1 MNPII
6 PGLLAILLYLLA
18 SALLAA
24 RLSRGATGSG
34 SGRSAALLAGIAGL
48 LAHGALLYPAIMTP
62 GGLNLGIFNAAS
74 LVALITVALLLL
86 AAFQEPVENLGIP
99 VFPGAAMTIGL
110 VLLYPEQSLITSGTS
125 GWQLDAH
132 ILISLLA
139 YSVLG
144 LAVLQALL
152 LAIQEY
158 HLHNRQPG
166 GIIRSLPPLQTMESL
181 MFQMIGIGFVLLTLA
196 LVTGI
201 LFLEDIF
208 AQQLVHK
215 TVLSI
220 MAWCVFALLLWGRW
234 RFGWRG
240 RVAIR
245 WTVGGFIFLM
255 LAYFGSKL
263 VLELILN
270 RS

>member
-18 SALLAA
+18 SGLLAA
-24 RLSRGATGSG
+24 RLSRGSTGSG
-34 SGRSAALLAGIAGL
+34 SGRSAALLAGIVGL
-48 LAHGALLYPAIMTP
+48 LAHGALLYPLTLTP

-99 VFPGAAMTIGL
+99 VFSIAAITIGL
-110 VLLYPEQSLITSGTS
+110 VLLFPTHHLITSDAT

-132 ILISLLA
+132 ILLSLLA

-152 LAIQEY
+152 LAIQEA

-181 MFQMIGIGFVLLTLA
+181 MFQMIGVGFALLTLA

-201 LFLEDIF
+201 LFLQDIF
-208 AQQLVHK
+208 AQHLVHK

-220 MAWCVFALLLWGRW
+220 IAWCVFALLLWGRW

-270 RS
+270 R

>member
-1 MNPII
+1 MNPIV

-18 SALLAA
+18 SGLLAV
-24 RLSRGATGSG
+24 RLSRGMTGSG
-34 SGRSAALLAGIAGL
+34 SGRSATLLAGIVGL
-48 LAHGALLYPAIMTP
+48 LAHGALLYPLTLTP
-62 GGLNLGIFNAAS
+62 GGLNLGFFNAAS

-99 VFPGAAMTIGL
+99 VFPLAAITIGL
-110 VLLYPEQSLITSGTS
+110 VLLYPEQSMVTSGGS
-125 GWQLDAH
+125 WQLDTH

-152 LAIQEY
+152 LAIQEA

-181 MFQMIGIGFVLLTLA
+181 MFQMIGVGFALLTLA

-201 LFLEDIF
+201 LFLQDIF
-208 AQQLVHK
+208 AQHLVHK

-270 RS
+270 R

>member
-1 MNPII
+1 LSQ
-6 PGLLAILLYLLA
+6 GKTDTGARHSAILLV
-18 SALLAA
+18 
-24 RLSRGATGSG
+24 GSV
-34 SGRSAALLAGIAGL
+34 AL
-48 LAHGALLYPAIMTP
+48 LAHGALLYPSIMTP
-62 GGLNLGIFNAAS
+62 GGMSLGFFNAAS
-74 LVALITVALLLL
+74 LVAFITALVLVL
-86 AAFQEPVENLGIP
+86 ASFQEPVENLGIP
-99 VFPGAAMTIGL
+99 VFPVAAVSIGL
-110 VLLYPEQSLITSGTS
+110 VLMYPASHHITDSST

-132 ILISLLA
+132 ILLSLLA
-139 YSVLG
+139 YSILG
-144 LAVLQALL
+144 LAALQALL

-166 GIIRSLPPLQTMESL
+166 GIIRSLPPLQTMETL

-201 LFLEDIF
+201 LFLQDIF
-208 AQQLVHK
+208 AQHLVHK

-220 MAWCVFALLLWGRW
+220 IAWCVFALLLWGRW

-270 RS
+270 R

>member
-1 MNPII
+1 MHTII

-18 SALLAA
+18 SSLLAV
-24 RLSRGATGSG
+24 RLSQ
-34 SGRSAALLAGIAGL
+34 GRVEPDSRRFAILLVGLAAL
-48 LAHGALLYPAIMTP
+48 LAHGALLYPSIMNP
-62 GGLNLGIFNAAS
+62 AGLNLGFFNAAS
-74 LVALITVALLLL
+74 LVALLTVALLLL
-86 AAFQEPVENLGIP
+86 AAFQEPVENLGIA
-99 VFPGAAMTIGL
+99 VFPVAAISIAL
-110 VLLYPEQSLITSGTS
+110 VLLYPAHHLITGTTT

-139 YSVLG
+139 YSILG
-144 LAVLQALL
+144 LAVVQALL

-181 MFQMIGIGFVLLTLA
+181 MFQMIGVGFALLTLA

-201 LFLEDIF
+201 LFLQDIF
-208 AQQLVHK
+208 AQHLVHK

-220 MAWCVFALLLWGRW
+220 LAWCVFALLLWGRW

-263 VLELILN
+263 VLELILS
-270 RS
+270 R